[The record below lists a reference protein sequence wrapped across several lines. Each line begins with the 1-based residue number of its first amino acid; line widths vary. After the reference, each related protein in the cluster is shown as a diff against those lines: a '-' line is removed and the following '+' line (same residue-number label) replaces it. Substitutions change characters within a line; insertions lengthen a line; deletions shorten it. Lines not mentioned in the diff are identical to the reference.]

1 MRPECVGFVLRTAV
15 AHCQRDSWRLSRAR
29 PLQVLRYCHKTSAKF
44 TDRAFIGISCF
55 CLSSRALLSEPW
67 GVTKSQNA
75 GRPLPGNRP
84 GQGFWAFSRT
94 GTCLPSLTE
103 LLPVTRPLWA
113 PYLACPCPLAF
124 CDLDN
129 KAMLEHAVVSTLLSL
144 YAASPGLATAKPCV
158 LCMAVA
164 RGCAARACGP
174 VVKF

>member
-1 MRPECVGFVLRTAV
+1 MFLLVVQGFAIRALGSKLSHKMLAVLFLEIV
-15 AHCQRDSWRLSRAR
+15 
-29 PLQVLRYCHKTSAKF
+29 QVKGSGPSAALALAIF
-44 TDRAFIGISCF
+44 DRA
-55 CLSSRALLSEPW
+55 
-67 GVTKSQNA
+67 
-75 GRPLPGNRP
+75 
-84 GQGFWAFSRT
+84 
-94 GTCLPSLTE
+94 
-103 LLPVTRPLWA
+103 LPVTRPLWA